1 MLKGYVKVKPA
12 DLRAAEHAIVTS
24 RFGGSA
30 AAYRRAL
37 AREGERGQWPS
48 GLSPTSSV
56 RRRSSATSASL
67 SASGAE
73 IAEYHSTYSN
83 TPARLVEAK
92 PRVPW
97 LGNRARGVA
106 IEGMAPA
113 AVFRIP
119 AGRTVTLHTRTKKKV
134 RVRALGPTAPLGAFS
149 VSEASASIRAA
160 LVRIAQDQVFD
171 NWLMQRESSALTWT
185 TCRRDWLP
193 SAGTL
198 ELTSELPFLALA
210 S

>member
-1 MLKGYVKVKPA
+1 ML
-12 DLRAAEHAIVTS
+12 
-24 RFGGSA
+24 
-30 AAYRRAL
+30 
-37 AREGERGQWPS
+37 
-48 GLSPTSSV
+48 
-56 RRRSSATSASL
+56 
-67 SASGAE
+67 
-73 IAEYHSTYSN
+73 N
-83 TPARLVEAK
+83 TR
-92 PRVPW
+92 
-97 LGNRARGVA
+97 
-106 IEGMAPA
+106 
-113 AVFRIP
+113 
-119 AGRTVTLHTRTKKKV
+119 KKKV

-210 S
+210 N